1 MPGVKTTREA
11 DRQVNDRAPGAN
23 PEELDSV
30 VSRYLPAF
38 YRRAFR
44 HLGNVQDAEDA
55 VQDALLSAH
64 IHLSQFRGQA
74 QLSTWVTT
82 IVINAARMQLRRRRQ
97 SPSHVP
103 LDQQCGEEE
112 CVTRSEMFPDLRP
125 GPEEICRAF
134 ELHDRLAQ
142 FSKQLPPPQ
151 RKAFQLRVIDGLT
164 MAEAARTLGVAEGTV
179 KAQIFRAR
187 AKLARRVLKTPQGSR
202 LHAASHRKPDRV
214 LPANKKLKISG

>member
-1 MPGVKTTREA
+1 MPGVKTTSEA

-103 LDQQCGEEE
+103 LDQQCGEAE
-112 CVTRSEMFPDLRP
+112 CVRRSDMIPDLWP
-125 GPEEICRAF
+125 GPQETSPPVA
-134 ELHDRLAQ
+134 
-142 FSKQLPPPQ
+142 LP
-151 RKAFQLRVIDGLT
+151 D
-164 MAEAARTLGVAEGTV
+164 
-179 KAQIFRAR
+179 
-187 AKLARRVLKTPQGSR
+187 
-202 LHAASHRKPDRV
+202 
-214 LPANKKLKISG
+214 